1 VTKEANPERKA
12 KAKPDAKPEARKGAR
27 PEAKLAGGSE
37 TRPDRDAETGTQ
49 AKTEAKTD
57 AKTGAKTDAKTGA
70 KTGAKTDAGAEA
82 RPDAAP
88 MPPAIPRR
96 TWLIVGGFLVV
107 LWAFAINTGS
117 NIVLIVAGVLT
128 AVLAGIVL
136 WLLRFIRK
144 QRSTHSLLQGAIT
157 SPEARREALA
167 KLSEGKDARSPT
179 NVFARAQLIAADDDP
194 QGALELLGT
203 IELKS
208 YPPAMQ
214 DDVSLLQTQLYLRLG
229 RTADARKSAD
239 VMNLDNPQRKEIRA
253 LAASIVAEAWARTGK
268 PKEALALL
276 DTIELPKKD
285 SEQIALQIRVARVF
299 ARFAA
304 NQRGPARAELV
315 ALADD
320 DFNQLGRFI
329 QPQFRVHPE
338 LQKLA
343 RSVIEQH
350 PARRHIKAQTKRR

>member
-1 VTKEANPERKA
+1 VTTKEAT
-12 KAKPDAKPEARKGAR
+12 
-27 PEAKLAGGSE
+27 PEAK
-37 TRPDRDAETGTQ
+37 RDAKEAKRNAKETKRDAKQ
-49 AKTEAKTD
+49 AKDDAQEATTEA
-57 AKTGAKTDAKTGA
+57 
-70 KTGAKTDAGAEA
+70 AEA
-82 RPDAAP
+82 P
-88 MPPAIPRR
+88 PPAPTAGIPRK
-96 TWLIVGGFLVV
+96 TWIIIGVVVLVV
-107 LWAFAINTGS
+107 WAFAINTG
-117 NIVLIVAGVLT
+117 NTIVLIVAGVLT
-128 AVLAGIVL
+128 ALLIGVLVWA
-136 WLLRFIRK
+136 LRTIRK
-144 QRSTHSLLQGAIT
+144 HRSTVSLLQGAVA

-179 NVFARAQLIAADDDP
+179 NVFARAQLVAADDDP
-194 QGALELLGT
+194 QGALQLLGS
-203 IELKS
+203 IELRN

-229 RTADARKSAD
+229 RTGDARKSAD
-239 VMNLDNPQRKEIRA
+239 VMNLDNPQRKEIRP
-253 LAASIVAEAWARTGK
+253 LAASIAAEAWARTGK

-285 SEQIALQIRVARVF
+285 AEQIGLQIRVARIF

-320 DFNQLGRFI
+320 DINQLGRFI

-350 PARRHIKAQTKRR
+350 PAARRHIKAQTKRR

>member
-1 VTKEANPERKA
+1 
-12 KAKPDAKPEARKGAR
+12 
-27 PEAKLAGGSE
+27 
-37 TRPDRDAETGTQ
+37 
-49 AKTEAKTD
+49 
-57 AKTGAKTDAKTGA
+57 
-70 KTGAKTDAGAEA
+70 
-82 RPDAAP
+82 
-88 MPPAIPRR
+88 M
-96 TWLIVGGFLVV
+96 VV
-107 LWAFAINTGS
+107 LWAFAINTG
-117 NIVLIVAGVLT
+117 NTIVLIVAGVLT

-136 WLLRFIRK
+136 WLLRFVRK
-144 QRSTHSLLQGAIT
+144 QRRTHSLLQGAVA

-179 NVFARAQLIAADDDP
+179 NVFARAQLLAADDDP
-194 QGALELLGT
+194 QGALKLLGT

-229 RTADARKSAD
+229 RTGDARKSAD
-239 VMNLDNPQRKEIRA
+239 VMNLDNPQRKEIRP
-253 LAASIVAEAWARTGK
+253 LAASLVAEAWARTGK

-285 SEQIALQIRVARVF
+285 AEQIGLQIRVARVF

-343 RSVIEQH
+343 RRVLEQH
-350 PARRHIKAQTKRR
+350 PQARSMAKQQAKSQKKF